1 MITED
6 YVSFETA
13 KLLKEKGFDEKC
25 LKKYYGDDKS
35 GPGFN
40 YQDAY
45 DGGGIYDDG
54 LNNSELYD
62 SHVHDEYQD
71 IASPTLQMAMKW
83 LREVHHIGIE
93 SLIVFNDENDG
104 RPQFMCQYW
113 SLVPP
118 FDLKVDEAI
127 ESRCFDTY
135 EESIET
141 AIKYCLENLI

>member
-1 MITED
+1 M
-6 YVSFETA
+6 SQ
-13 KLLKEKGFDEKC
+13 GFKTYCSD
-25 LKKYYGDDKS
+25 S
-35 GPGFN
+35 FN
-40 YQDAY
+40 Y
-45 DGGGIYDDG
+45 
-54 LNNSELYD
+54 NNKLEFGRVSC
-62 SHVHDEYQD
+62 
-71 IASPTLQMAMKW
+71 PTLQLVMKW

-127 ESRCFDTY
+127 ESRCFYTY